1 MVFSPQRREGAKVR
15 KDFFSE
21 KNIRAFVAN
30 FFTAKT
36 RRRKGSQRFLFLND
50 AKALCLVFIMTFLKL
65 KKMKKTYLTP
75 EIESVKLDTEIM
87 LVMTS
92 ESTPPDDEFTQAG
105 SAPNPY
111 KLPEA

>member
-1 MVFSPQRREGAKVR
+1 
-15 KDFFSE
+15 
-21 KNIRAFVAN
+21 
-30 FFTAKT
+30 
-36 RRRKGSQRFLFLND
+36 
-50 AKALCLVFIMTFLKL
+50 
-65 KKMKKTYLTP
+65 MKKTYLTP